1 MLNWKYLVKTIKN
14 ILLKLNWK
22 KVKNI
27 KFKLTLKKSSLQT
40 VRNVSSIWKK
50 RTGLKSWAS
59 RSHRKYLVK
68 IELKNC
74 KISGNFGDLDILTDA
89 AVPETVE
96 TLVQKQPTTEN
107 KVASLDYTAFM
118 INKESQCKC
127 LMKIVI
133 EFIPSL
139 KGTTWSHDSIRIH
152 CLTFFV
158 LIWNWI

>member
-1 MLNWKYLVKTIKN
+1 M
-14 ILLKLNWK
+14 
-22 KVKNI
+22 
-27 KFKLTLKKSSLQT
+27 
-40 VRNVSSIWKK
+40 
-50 RTGLKSWAS
+50 
-59 RSHRKYLVK
+59 K

-127 LMKIVI
+127 LMKIVN
-133 EFIPSL
+133 EFFE
-139 KGTTWSHDSIRIH
+139 GSI
-152 CLTFFV
+152 T
-158 LIWNWI
+158 